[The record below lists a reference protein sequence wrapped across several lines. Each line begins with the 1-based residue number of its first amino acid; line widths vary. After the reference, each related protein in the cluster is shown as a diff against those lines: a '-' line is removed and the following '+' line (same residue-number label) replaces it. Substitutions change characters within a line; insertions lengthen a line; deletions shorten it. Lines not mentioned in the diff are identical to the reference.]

1 MNETYNQ
8 ILDKIED
15 EEDRTKISEL
25 LDIGIKFPSMRDE
38 IKKKILTIYS
48 HEKQTTL
55 HLR

>member
-1 MNETYNQ
+1 MNEIYNQ

-15 EEDRTKISEL
+15 EENKAKVSEL

-48 HEKQTTL
+48 HEK
-55 HLR
+55 